1 MTTIDKQGKVFRVQS
16 RIARLVLTAVAML
29 MAMSVLGAG
38 TAAAART
45 DGMQSYKGIDPEQW
59 LRDVDTA
66 LSTASAD
73 LRGRVAQGGKLAIV
87 FDIDDT
93 TLATD
98 FAIDRDN
105 IPAVDGSLKLA
116 KEADQSGVEV
126 FYITNRNY
134 ASTNSPSKTRIAL
147 ERAGLPV
154 HTIYHRTP
162 GDSRGKQE
170 MKTAYRAQ
178 IEDDGYTIIQNVGNN
193 WTDLNGGHAE
203 RTYKLPDY
211 DGKLQ

>member
-1 MTTIDKQGKVFRVQS
+1 MQS

-29 MAMSVLGAG
+29 VTLTVLGTG
-38 TAAAART
+38 TATAART
-45 DGMQSYKGIDPEQW
+45 DGMQSYEGIDPEQW

-73 LRGRVAQGGKLAIV
+73 MSGRVAQGGKLAIV

-116 KEADQSGVEV
+116 KQAEQSGVEI

-134 ASTNSPSKTRIAL
+134 TETNRPSKTRIAL
-147 ERAGLPV
+147 QRAGLPV

-170 MKTAYRAQ
+170 LKTAYRAQ

-211 DGKLQ
+211 DGTLQ

>member
-1 MTTIDKQGKVFRVQS
+1 MHS
-16 RIARLVLTAVAML
+16 SIARLTLTAVAML
-29 MAMSVLGAG
+29 TALTVLSTG
-38 TAAAART
+38 TATAART
-45 DGMQSYKGIDPEQW
+45 DGMQTYKGIEPERW

-73 LRGRVAQGGKLAIV
+73 MTGRVARGGKLAIV

-98 FAIDRDN
+98 FAIDRDK

-116 KEADQSGVEV
+116 EQAEQSGVEI

-134 ASTNSPSKTRIAL
+134 ASTSSPSKTRIAL

-162 GDSRGKQE
+162 GDARGKQE

-211 DGKLQ
+211 DGTLQ

>member
-1 MTTIDKQGKVFRVQS
+1 MQS

-29 MAMSVLGAG
+29 MAVSVLGAG

-66 LSTASAD
+66 LATASAD
-73 LRGRVAQGGKLAIV
+73 LRSRVAAGGKLAIV

-105 IPAVDGSLKLA
+105 IPAVDGTLKLA
-116 KEADQSGVEV
+116 KQADQSHVEV

-134 ASTNSPSKTRIAL
+134 TETGRPSKTRIAL

-162 GDSRGKQE
+162 DDPRGKQE

>member
-1 MTTIDKQGKVFRVQS
+1 MHS
-16 RIARLVLTAVAML
+16 SIARLTLTAVAL
-29 MAMSVLGAG
+29 LTAVTVLSTG
-38 TAAAART
+38 TATAART
-45 DGMQSYKGIDPEQW
+45 DGMQAYKGIEPERW

-73 LRGRVAQGGKLAIV
+73 MTSRVARGGKLAIV

-98 FAIDRDN
+98 FAIDRDK

-116 KEADQSGVEV
+116 EQAERSGVEI

-134 ASTNSPSKTRIAL
+134 ASTSSPSKTRIAL

-162 GDSRGKQE
+162 GDARGKQE

-211 DGKLQ
+211 DGTLQ